1 MTTEKRSH
9 SLFGHASAATFTDAL
24 AREGIN
30 LATLLGS
37 LTAGDEAPGV
47 LLVGSLAEGLG
58 TAESDVDLLV
68 LLGSRDDLV
77 ISTQDFVFTQGRIVE
92 LLRYQEGV
100 ELNLEF
106 LFWDDLVALVNPLVD
121 MAPALYDPSRVTS
134 LPLLTYA
141 ELRLLHRLR
150 TGWPLSGHTTV
161 ARWVDELLVHLLPT
175 YVTLRNYMDFHE
187 LLEDASSALDG
198 PPGALTHIARL
209 AVEKALFSVL
219 GRHGLTNPN
228 NRWLIHLA
236 RRLDQGPSGAL
247 VARAQELFFPPRALD
262 ASGSIGY
269 LTDVTA
275 LGDAMRELYQPDPEL
290 RRAIDYLHSSIH
302 YVDHSG

>member
-1 MTTEKRSH
+1 MATEKRRH
-9 SLFGHASAATFTDAL
+9 SLFGHVNAETFTDAL
-24 AREGIN
+24 TREGVS
-30 LATLLGS
+30 LAALLGS
-37 LTAGDEAPGV
+37 LTAGDEAAGV

-58 TAESDVDLLV
+58 TPQSDVDLLV
-68 LLGSRDDLV
+68 LLGNRDDIV
-77 ISTQDFVFTQGRIVE
+77 MSAQDFVFTQGRIVE
-92 LLRYQEGV
+92 FLRYQEGI
-100 ELNLEF
+100 EFNLEF
-106 LFWDDLVALVNPLVD
+106 LFWDDVVALVNPLVD

-150 TGWPLSGHTTV
+150 TGWPLSGHATA

-187 LLEDASSALDG
+187 LLEDAWSAREA
-198 PPGALTHIARL
+198 PPGALTHIGRL

-219 GRHGLTNPN
+219 GWHGLTNPN

-236 RRLDQGPSGAL
+236 QRLDQGPSGTTA
-247 VARAQELFFPPRALD
+247 ARAQELLFPPRTFD
-262 ASGSIGY
+262 APASIGY

-290 RRAIDYLHSSIH
+290 RRAIKYLHSSIH
-302 YVDHSG
+302 YVDYSR